1 MAQDEST
8 SLEKQ
13 QKLAKKIHK
22 IISQDDEL
30 LPTELSHS
38 EKIEEYNS
46 KISELLEE
54 RKEQRK
60 DLLLFVKSLTSKSF
74 WLLAVIVV
82 FQGLVRLWTPEYEVV
97 NNTVFNILAISV
109 FGQVIGVIFAI
120 VKSLWNDSE
129 YLKKI

>member
-13 QKLAKKIHK
+13 QKLAKKIDK

-54 RKEQRK
+54 RREQRK

-74 WLLAVIVV
+74 WLWAVIVV